1 MNGKPALLAT
11 LTTAMFAIG
20 CISTHETVVNDVS
33 RTPVEFE
40 NDTAAR
46 SFYEALSRVPN
57 SGQQQESKTE
67 VSLPIVFEHEKR
79 VVRGPNHAFNAA
91 VAQCDTN
98 RDGRITETEARIF
111 SEQVK

>member
-1 MNGKPALLAT
+1 MKTPLTALILTAAALA
-11 LTTAMFAIG
+11 AG
-20 CISTHETVVNDVS
+20 CIHTHETVVNDVS

-40 NDTAAR
+40 NDAAGR
-46 SFYEALSRVPN
+46 LFYETLSRIPN

-67 VSLPIVFEHEKR
+67 VSVPIVFEHEKR

-98 RDGRITETEARIF
+98 RDGRITESEARIF
-111 SEQVK
+111 AGQVK